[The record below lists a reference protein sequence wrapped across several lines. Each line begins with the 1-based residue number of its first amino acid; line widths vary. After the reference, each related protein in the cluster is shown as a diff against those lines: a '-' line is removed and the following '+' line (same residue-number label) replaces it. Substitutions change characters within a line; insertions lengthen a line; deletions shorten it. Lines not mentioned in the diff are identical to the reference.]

1 MKQQKSWKKLSI
13 FAGITAAVLG
23 AGILYYVLAPRG
35 PIYDFDPARD
45 TQKILAIF
53 EHNWHWL
60 ISSKDYSPEFML
72 KHRAPSKDPLYVGS
86 LHIKVLREQNKL
98 AGFTAYYM
106 KKKRLGQ
113 LLFLAVSQ
121 EFRGK
126 GYGEQ
131 LVRYALKDLANMG
144 ASRVRLVTRTANF
157 PAHRLYNRIG
167 FYEVEHHEDGFV
179 YFEYDVSSL

>member
-1 MKQQKSWKKLSI
+1 MKQQKSWKKLTI
-13 FAGITAAVLG
+13 FAGITATVLS
-23 AGILYYVLAPRG
+23 AGILYYAFAPRG

-45 TQKILAIF
+45 TQEILAIF

-60 ISSKDYSPEFML
+60 ISSDDYSPEFML

-106 KKKRLGQ
+106 KKKGLGQ
-113 LLFLAVSQ
+113 LLFLAVGQ

-131 LVRYALKDLANMG
+131 LVQYVLKDFADMG
-144 ASRVRLVTRTANF
+144 ASCVRLVTRTTNF

-167 FYEVEHHEDGFV
+167 FHEIKPHEDGFV

>member
-1 MKQQKSWKKLSI
+1 MKQQKTWKELSI
-13 FAGITAAVLG
+13 FAGITAIVLSV
-23 AGILYYVLAPRG
+23 GISYYVLALRG
-35 PIYDFDPARD
+35 PIYNFDPARD
-45 TQKILAIF
+45 TQEILAIF

-60 ISSKDYSPEFML
+60 ISSDDYSPEFML

-86 LHIKVLREQNKL
+86 LRIKVLREQNKL
-98 AGFTAYYM
+98 AGFAAYYM
-106 KKKRLGQ
+106 KKRGLGQ

-131 LVRYALKDLANMG
+131 LVRYVLKDLANMG
-144 ASRVRLVTRTANF
+144 AYRIRLVTRTTNF

-167 FYEVEHHEDGFV
+167 FHEIKPHEDGFV
-179 YFEYDVSSL
+179 YFEYDVNCL

>member
-13 FAGITAAVLG
+13 FAGITATVLSS
-23 AGILYYVLAPRG
+23 GILYYVLIQRES
-35 PIYDFDPARD
+35 IYDFDPVRD
-45 TQKILAIF
+45 TQEILEIF
-53 EHNWHWL
+53 KHNLYWL
-60 ISSKDYSPEFML
+60 VSSEDYSPEFML
-72 KHRAPSKDPLYVGS
+72 KHRTPNKNPLYVGS

-106 KKKRLGQ
+106 EKKKLGK

-131 LVRYALKDLANMG
+131 LVRYVLKDLENRG
-144 ASRVRLVTRTANF
+144 AHHVRLVTRTTNF
-157 PAHRLYNRIG
+157 PAIRLYKRIG
-167 FYEVEHHEDGFV
+167 FHEVERHEDGFV
-179 YFEYDVSSL
+179 YFEYDISSL